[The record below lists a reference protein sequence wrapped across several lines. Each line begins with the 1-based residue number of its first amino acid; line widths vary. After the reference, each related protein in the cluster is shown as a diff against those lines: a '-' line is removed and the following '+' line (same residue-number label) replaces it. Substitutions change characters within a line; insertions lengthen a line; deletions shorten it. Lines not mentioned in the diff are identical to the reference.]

1 MHVPV
6 LVDEVV
12 DYLNLKLGGTYID
25 ATLNG
30 GGHARAILKKIGPN
44 GKVLGIE
51 WDESIADSIKKE
63 KTPNL
68 IVVKDSYT
76 NMSNIAKKNGLMKI
90 DGVLFDFGM
99 SSWHLDASGRGFSF
113 AKDEVLD
120 MRYSKGTGMT
130 AAEIVNTYSEDR
142 LSKLFLEYGEER
154 RARLFARALVRARKI
169 ARIITTGD
177 LLKACGSVPR
187 FGKKHFATQI
197 FQALRIEVN
206 NELENV
212 TAGLRAAMGLV
223 VPNGR
228 VVAISFHSLEDRIVK
243 QMFNTGGRVLT
254 KKPITAYQQ
263 EVALNPRSRSARLR
277 VWESHD

>member
-90 DGVLFDFGM
+90 DGGDF
-99 SSWHLDASGRGFSF
+99 LLR
-113 AKDEVLD
+113 K
-120 MRYSKGTGMT
+120 MRFWTC
-130 AAEIVNTYSEDR
+130 D
-142 LSKLFLEYGEER
+142 
-154 RARLFARALVRARKI
+154 
-169 ARIITTGD
+169 
-177 LLKACGSVPR
+177 
-187 FGKKHFATQI
+187 TQ
-197 FQALRIEVN
+197 
-206 NELENV
+206 
-212 TAGLRAAMGLV
+212 
-223 VPNGR
+223 R
-228 VVAISFHSLEDRIVK
+228 V
-243 QMFNTGGRVLT
+243 
-254 KKPITAYQQ
+254 Q
-263 EVALNPRSRSARLR
+263 E
-277 VWESHD
+277 

>member
-1 MHVPV
+1 MVRSEMGRVAEKDRRECGSVSRASWRIRNVLIMHVPV

-99 SSWHLDASGRGFSF
+99 SSWHL
-113 AKDEVLD
+113 
-120 MRYSKGTGMT
+120 
-130 AAEIVNTYSEDR
+130 
-142 LSKLFLEYGEER
+142 
-154 RARLFARALVRARKI
+154 
-169 ARIITTGD
+169 
-177 LLKACGSVPR
+177 
-187 FGKKHFATQI
+187 
-197 FQALRIEVN
+197 
-206 NELENV
+206 
-212 TAGLRAAMGLV
+212 
-223 VPNGR
+223 
-228 VVAISFHSLEDRIVK
+228 
-243 QMFNTGGRVLT
+243 
-254 KKPITAYQQ
+254 
-263 EVALNPRSRSARLR
+263 
-277 VWESHD
+277 